1 MNKPVC
7 YSLNPSVSLD
17 SGRIRAAGIRI
28 IIIFAKRSP
37 DYRRE
42 KYGSSWMVFLS
53 LVGWF
58 PMEGFEYFLNPACR
72 AGKPQKRKYFYLITF
87 YIHSTVLQ
95 IFVQQCIFVSCIYGL
110 CS

>member
-17 SGRIRAAGIRI
+17 SGRLRAAGIRI
-28 IIIFAKRSP
+28 VIIFANITTTSSSNICKALSGLPAR
-37 DYRRE
+37 

-58 PMEGFEYFLNPACR
+58 PMEGFEYFLNPAACLN
-72 AGKPQKRKYFYLITF
+72 AEPVNHQSENI
-87 YIHSTVLQ
+87 YI
-95 IFVQQCIFVSCIYGL
+95 
-110 CS
+110 